1 MKKLFFLAAV
11 ALMMATSCNN
21 QNNKTAQ
28 VAPESEPVVEQTP
41 GIYDITVKDMDGND
55 VSLANYKGKVLLI
68 VNVASKCGLT
78 PQYEGLE
85 ALYQKYKDQ
94 GLEILGFPCNQFLE
108 QEPGTNEE
116 IQSFCSLNYN
126 VTFPLFDKIDVN
138 GEAESP
144 LYTYLKKQA
153 PFKGYPEGA
162 EEFAAKLDEIHQQTG
177 SGFNQGDAIRWNF
190 GKFLVSK
197 DGKTILRFEPMVTPD
212 MMEEAIQELLKVNE

>member
-1 MKKLFFLAAV
+1 MKKLVFLAAV
-11 ALMMATSCNN
+11 ALMMATGCNN
-21 QNNKTAQ
+21 QSKKTAQ
-28 VAPESEPVVEQTP
+28 VAETEPVVEQTA
-41 GIYDITVKDMDGND
+41 GIYDISVKDIDGSD

-85 ALYQKYKDQ
+85 ALYRKYKDQ
-94 GLEILGFPCNQFLE
+94 GLEILAFPCNQFMG

-138 GEAESP
+138 GENESP
-144 LYTYLKKQA
+144 LYTYLKEQA
-153 PFKGYPEGA
+153 PFKGYPEGT
-162 EEFAAKLDEIHQQTG
+162 EDFANRIDQIHQKTETG
-177 SGFNQGDAIRWNF
+177 FDQGDAIRWNF

-197 DGKTILRFEPMVTPD
+197 DGKTILRFEPIVSPEML
-212 MMEEAIQELLKVNE
+212 EEAIEEMLK

>member
-1 MKKLFFLAAV
+1 MKKLVFLAVV
-11 ALMMATSCNN
+11 ALMMATGCNN
-21 QNNKTAQ
+21 QNKKTTQ
-28 VAPESEPVVEQTP
+28 VAETEPVVEQTN
-41 GIYDITVKDMDGND
+41 GIYDITVKDIDGSD

-85 ALYQKYKDQ
+85 ALYLKYKDQ
-94 GLEILGFPCNQFLE
+94 GLEILAFPCNQFLG

-144 LYTYLKKQA
+144 LYTYLKEQA

-162 EEFAAKLDEIHQQTG
+162 EDFASMLDEIHQKTG
-177 SGFNQGDAIRWNF
+177 TGFDQGDAIRWNF

-197 DGKTILRFEPMVTPD
+197 DGKTILRFEPMVSPTD
-212 MMEEAIQELLKVNE
+212 LEEDIQRMLEEG

>member
-11 ALMMATSCNN
+11 ALMIATSCNN

-28 VAPESEPVVEQTP
+28 VAPKPKPVAEETS
-41 GIYDITVKDMDGND
+41 GIYDITVKDMDGSD

-94 GLEILGFPCNQFLE
+94 GLEILAFPCNQFLG

-153 PFKGYPEGA
+153 PFKGYPEGT
-162 EEFAAKLDEIHQQTG
+162 EEFATMLDEIHQKTG
-177 SGFNQGDAIRWNF
+177 SGFDQGDAIRWNF

>member
-1 MKKLFFLAAV
+1 MKKLFFLAVV

-28 VAPESEPVVEQTP
+28 VTPEPEPVVEQTS
-41 GIYDITVKDMDGND
+41 GIYDITVKDMDGSD

-94 GLEILGFPCNQFLE
+94 GLEILAFPCNQFLE
-108 QEPGTNEE
+108 QEPG
-116 IQSFCSLNYN
+116 
-126 VTFPLFDKIDVN
+126 

-153 PFKGYPEGA
+153 PFKGYPEGT
-162 EEFAAKLDEIHQQTG
+162 EEFATMLDEIHQKTG
-177 SGFNQGDAIRWNF
+177 TGFDQGDAIRWNF

-212 MMEEAIQELLKVNE
+212 MMEEAIQKMLEEK

>member
-11 ALMMATSCNN
+11 ALMMATGCNN

-28 VAPESEPVVEQTP
+28 VATEPEPVVEQTS
-41 GIYDITVKDMDGND
+41 GIYDITVKDMDGSD

-94 GLEILGFPCNQFLE
+94 GLEILAFPCNQFLE

-153 PFKGYPEGA
+153 PFKGYPEGT
-162 EEFAAKLDEIHQQTG
+162 EEFATMLDEIHQKTG
-177 SGFNQGDAIRWNF
+177 TGFDQGDAIRWNF

-197 DGKTILRFEPMVTPD
+197 DGMTILRFEPMVTPD

>member
-1 MKKLFFLAAV
+1 MKKLLFLAVA
-11 ALMMATSCNN
+11 ALMMVTSCNN
-21 QNNKTAQ
+21 QNKKTTQ
-28 VAPESEPVVEQTP
+28 VAEPEPVVEQTS
-41 GIYDITVKDMDGND
+41 GIYDITVKDMDGSD
-55 VSLANYKGKVLLI
+55 VSLVNYKGKVLLI

-94 GLEILGFPCNQFLE
+94 GLEILAFPCNQFLG

-116 IQSFCSLNYN
+116 IQSFCLMTYN
-126 VTFPLFDKIDVN
+126 VTFPLFDKIDDN

-144 LYTYLKKQA
+144 LYTYLKEQA

-162 EEFAAKLDEIHQQTG
+162 EEFATMLDEIHQKTG
-177 SGFNQGDAIRWNF
+177 SGFDQGDAIRWNF

-197 DGKTILRFEPMVTPD
+197 DGKTIQRFEPMVSPAD
-212 MMEEAIQELLKVNE
+212 LEADIQRMLEE

>member
-1 MKKLFFLAAV
+1 MKKLLFLAVA
-11 ALMMATSCNN
+11 ALMMVTSCNN
-21 QNNKTAQ
+21 QNKKTTQ
-28 VAPESEPVVEQTP
+28 VAEPEPVVEQTS
-41 GIYDITVKDMDGND
+41 GIYDITVKDMDGSD
-55 VSLANYKGKVLLI
+55 VSLVNYKGKVLLI

-94 GLEILGFPCNQFLE
+94 GLEILAFPCNQFLG

-116 IQSFCSLNYN
+116 IQSFCLMTYN

-144 LYTYLKKQA
+144 LYTYLKEQA
-153 PFKGYPEGA
+153 PFKGYPEGT
-162 EEFAAKLDEIHQQTG
+162 EEFATMLDEIHQKTG
-177 SGFNQGDAIRWNF
+177 SGFDQGDAIRWNF

-197 DGKTILRFEPMVTPD
+197 DGKTIQRFEPMVSPAD
-212 MMEEAIQELLKVNE
+212 LEADIQRMLEE

>member
-11 ALMMATSCNN
+11 ALMVATSCNN
-21 QNNKTAQ
+21 QNKKTAP
-28 VAPESEPVVEQTP
+28 VAKAEPVVEQTP
-41 GIYDITVKDMDGND
+41 GIYDITVKDINGND

-78 PQYEGLE
+78 PQYQGLE
-85 ALYQKYKDQ
+85 ALYQKYHEQ
-94 GLEILGFPCNQFLE
+94 GLEILGFPCNQFLG

-126 VTFPLFDKIDVN
+126 VTFPLFAKIDVN
-138 GEAESP
+138 GESESP
-144 LYTYLKKQA
+144 LYTYLKEQS

-162 EEFAAKLDEIHQQTG
+162 EEFAAQLDEIHQKTG
-177 SGFNQGDAIRWNF
+177 TGFDQGDAIRWNF

-212 MMEEAIQELLKVNE
+212 MMEEAIQKMLEE

>member
-11 ALMMATSCNN
+11 AVMIATSCNN

-28 VAPESEPVVEQTP
+28 VAAEPEPVVEQIS
-41 GIYDITVKDMDGND
+41 GIYDITVKDMDGSD

-94 GLEILGFPCNQFLE
+94 GLEILGFPCNQFLG

-162 EEFAAKLDEIHQQTG
+162 EEFAAQLDQIHQKTG
-177 SGFNQGDAIRWNF
+177 TGFDQGDAIRWNF

-212 MMEEAIQELLKVNE
+212 MMEEAIQKMLEG

>member
-28 VAPESEPVVEQTP
+28 VATEPEPVVEQTS
-41 GIYDITVKDMDGND
+41 GIYDITVKDMDGSD

-153 PFKGYPEGA
+153 PFQGYPEGS
-162 EEFAAKLDEIHQQTG
+162 EEFATMLDEIHQKTG
-177 SGFNQGDAIRWNF
+177 TGFDQGNAIRWNF

-212 MMEEAIQELLKVNE
+212 MMEEAIQEFLKVNE

>member
-1 MKKLFFLAAV
+1 MKKLLLLAVV

-28 VAPESEPVVEQTP
+28 VAEPEPIVEQTS
-41 GIYDITVKDMDGND
+41 GIYDIAVKDIDGSD

-85 ALYQKYKDQ
+85 VLYQKYKDQ
-94 GLEILGFPCNQFLE
+94 GLEILAFPCNQFLG
-108 QEPGTNEE
+108 QEPGSNEE
-116 IQSFCSLNYN
+116 IQSFCSLTYN

-138 GEAESP
+138 GEHESP
-144 LYTYLKKQA
+144 LYTYLKEQA

-162 EEFAAKLDEIHQQTG
+162 EEFAAMLDEIHQKTG
-177 SGFNQGDAIRWNF
+177 TGFNQGDAIRWNF

-197 DGKTILRFEPMVTPD
+197 DGKTILRFEPMVSPVEL
-212 MMEEAIQELLKVNE
+212 EEEIQRLLEE

>member
-1 MKKLFFLAAV
+1 MKKTLFLAVV

-21 QNNKTAQ
+21 QNNKTTQ
-28 VAPESEPVVEQTP
+28 VATEPEPVVEQAS
-41 GIYDITVKDMDGND
+41 GIYDIMVKDMDGSD

-94 GLEILGFPCNQFLE
+94 GLEILAFPCNQFLE

-144 LYTYLKKQA
+144 LYTYLKEQA
-153 PFKGYPEGA
+153 PFKGYPEGS
-162 EEFAAKLDEIHQQTG
+162 EEFAAMLDEIHQKTG
-177 SGFNQGDAIRWNF
+177 TGFDKGDAIRWNF

-212 MMEEAIQELLKVNE
+212 MMEEAIQEFLKVNE